1 MVDYNVAIEPWNG
14 HDGHQMIVMCESSL
28 CSPGRQTTIIF
39 IRGIHDISAMALGY
53 LFTCS

>member
-39 IRGIHDISAMALGY
+39 IRGIHGISAMVLGY
-53 LFTCS
+53 LFTCL